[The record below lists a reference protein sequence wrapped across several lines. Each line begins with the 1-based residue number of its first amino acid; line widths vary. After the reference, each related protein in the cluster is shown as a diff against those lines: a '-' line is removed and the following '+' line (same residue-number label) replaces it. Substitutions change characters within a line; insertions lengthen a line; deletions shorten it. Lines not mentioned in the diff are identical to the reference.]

1 MKTLCQFD
9 KINSMK
15 RFGICLL
22 LLLLLFTPATIA
34 FAQSPPPAEEP
45 PPINLDETPPP
56 AEKTRDQ
63 LLLGATPAPPSD
75 GKLKPIYKGMT
86 SLAVTG
92 FGTGESFLLN
102 GAIKIGFTLEDIVKP
117 WFQEKEKKI
126 GTPDFL
132 PHATLNQN
140 IVPYLTSQNVLDK
153 IVHYSEDNANT
164 LTSRF
169 CAIQTNKTSTVG
181 DKREDVESK
190 GNQES
195 SNVENSQPL
204 FENARLVNTAVGLQF
219 IEPTTVGNYD
229 MNLASEIMGG
239 GSVMGFCDVNFNGL
253 SVNPLENTV
262 RRFSTFGTDGPG
274 VVIISDLISIIDWII
289 NAAGNLIPQYE
300 KDTAALGVRLTEVS
314 HDSNFHQLANI
325 GDVDLNDIQSAKAF
339 KKAPY
344 DWTRMLAKTRGW
356 AFNYLPEKQ
365 ADVKP
370 TPAATTDY
378 AYTVFGI
385 EPDGGNAFAN
395 KSGGISHP
403 WPFLNTAAQR
413 EKEAACIVS
422 PDILQSGLAF
432 GTKDDKI
439 AIGDACPEKH
449 IKCPIDFIAEE
460 NPPSKDSSCGLCNT
474 GSYTSSGDFLTDL
487 EKKAFPNG
495 VPPLLVK
502 VLKYVG
508 SVYHV
513 PPAALL
519 GTMLE
524 EGSFE
529 HAPTWTWTDETVK
542 QYSDC
547 TIKDPIPSCGEFA
560 NPGTG
565 AKGPFGYIQNWW
577 DNYMSKGGPYQGVE
591 NDAAWKDVLGNRPK
605 DTISQCN
612 FLDAAFMAARELG
625 QDQSHLYVPGIPTQC
640 TVAESGIDT
649 PVYQGGDIPGSC
661 SAWKSDRVALS
672 RLQYGDRVCDGS
684 VGRMVKT
691 FNAFA
696 CGQ

>member
-1 MKTLCQFD
+1 
-9 KINSMK
+9 MK
-15 RFGICLL
+15 RLSICVFLFM
-22 LLLLLFTPATIA
+22 LLLFPSATT
-34 FAQSPPPAEEP
+34 FAQGTSPAEEP

-432 GTKDDKI
+432 GTKDDNIPLGCQQK
-439 AIGDACPEKH
+439 EL
-449 IKCPIDFIAEE
+449 KCPIDVIAEKPAPATDNACKICNMASAKQFMVNN
-460 NPPSKDSSCGLCNT
+460 NPDQQAAFGSGL
-474 GSYTSSGDFLTDL
+474 S
-487 EKKAFPNG
+487 
-495 VPPLLVK
+495 PLAVK
-502 VLKYVG
+502 VLQTAAETYNVPS
-508 SVYHV
+508 SV
-513 PPAALL
+513 LL
-519 GTMLE
+519 ATMLH
-524 EGSFE
+524 EGAFNHYPDIVWSDDAKIKE
-529 HAPTWTWTDETVK
+529 
-542 QYSDC
+542 YSNCGTRDPMPLC
-547 TIKDPIPSCGEFA
+547 SSDSTSAKGAFGFINDWDSYMSSGTPYEGKYLKAKDPDLLKASQD
-560 NPGTG
+560 
-565 AKGPFGYIQNWW
+565 AK
-577 DNYMSKGGPYQGVE
+577 DNLSP
-591 NDAAWKDVLGNRPK
+591 
-605 DTISQCN
+605 CN
-612 FLDAAFMAARELG
+612 FTDAAFMAAREISE
-625 QDQSHLYVPGIPTQC
+625 DSSHVFEEVPASCQSTDFGTINF
-640 TVAESGIDT
+640 
-649 PVYQGGDIPGSC
+649 YQGADRPGSC
-661 SAWKSDRVALS
+661 SVWTPERVATT
-672 RLQYGDRVCDGS
+672 RLQYAEGIAEGACQNDIPDHIAITNDI
-684 VGRMVKT
+684 GRMAAMFSALT
-691 FNAFA
+691 
-696 CGQ
+696 CGK